1 MKKILMASAQAWKM
15 ILVLFTAIC
24 TSMPLYT
31 QQAHQLDA
39 ALAQMNNDPDLRS
52 ATWGFC
58 AIDVQ
63 SGQVISEFN
72 SEKSMVTAS
81 VMKAVTTATALGI
94 LGTGFRFETYLEYDG
109 EIEAHGTLNGNLYLR
124 GTGDPTLGSDR
135 FEGNPDVEDIF
146 RIWAEAIQQEGITRI
161 EGKVIAD
168 ASIFDSQ
175 LTPGNWSWEDMGN
188 YYGAG
193 VAGLNIHENLYR
205 LDFKPGQTTGS
216 RTEIIRTVPFMDQL
230 SFINEVT
237 TGAVGSGDNAYI
249 FGSPYTNIRFIR
261 GTIPGGR
268 NVFSIKGSISDP
280 VRFIARHLYETIGK
294 CDIPVIRGYSTM
306 LDEQRTNVHN
316 ERNIIHIHQSP
327 FLSEIVKETNLESI
341 NLYAEALLKRIAAE
355 RRRPGSTRVGLKIV
369 DEYWESMQI
378 DTKGMLLRDGSGL
391 SSNNVLSPRQIATIL
406 QKTYHTTYGDALWQS
421 LPVAGRSGSLKNMLR
436 GTRAEGR
443 LRAKSGYISAVRSY
457 AGYVETSG
465 NRLVA
470 FAMLANNFTCSA
482 GQMRIKFE
490 RLMVKMAE
498 MY

>member
-1 MKKILMASAQAWKM
+1 MTQILMASAQSWKM
-15 ILVLFTAIC
+15 TLVLLTALCI
-24 TSMPLYT
+24 SLSLYT
-31 QQAHQLDA
+31 QQASQLDA
-39 ALAQMNNDPDLRS
+39 ALTRLNNDPDLRS

-63 SGQVISEFN
+63 SGKVISEFN

-94 LGTGFRFETYLEYDG
+94 LGPDFRFETYLEYDG
-109 EIEAHGTLNGNLYLR
+109 EIEADGTLTGNLYIR

-135 FEGNPDVEDIF
+135 FEGYPDVEDIF

-161 EGKVIAD
+161 EGKVMAD

-237 TGAVGSGDNAYI
+237 TGAVGTGDNAYI
-249 FGSPYTNIRFIR
+249 FGSPYTSIRFIR
-261 GTIPGGR
+261 GTIPGGK
-268 NVFSIKGSISDP
+268 NVFSIKGSLSDP
-280 VRFIARHLYETIGK
+280 VLFIARRLYETIRK
-294 CDIPVIRGYSTM
+294 CDIPVLKGYGTL
-306 LDEQRTNVHN
+306 LDEQEINGYT
-316 ERNIIHIHQSP
+316 ERNIILIHQSP
-327 FLSEIVKETNLESI
+327 YLSEIVKETNLESI

-355 RRRPGSTRVGLKIV
+355 RRRPGSTHDGLKMV
-369 DEYWESMQI
+369 EEYWERMQV
-378 DTKGMLLRDGSGL
+378 DTRGMLLRDGSGL
-391 SSNNVLSPRQIATIL
+391 SSNNVLSPLQIATIL
-406 QKTYHTTYGDALWQS
+406 QKAYHTAYGDALWES
-421 LPVAGRSGSLKNMLR
+421 LPVAGKSGSLKNMLR

-482 GQMRIKFE
+482 GQMRRKFE
-490 RLMVKMAE
+490 RLMVEMAE